1 MHYDIIIK
9 NIQGVIYVILTVTL
23 NPAVDCSMGVSDYH
37 ENAVNRADYQYLTAG
52 GKGINI
58 SVILSRLGIETK
70 ALGFCGGETGRL
82 LCSLLDSMK
91 CPHSM
96 TWLENQLTRINVKL
110 HCGDTETEINGK
122 GAEIA
127 DSVLDEFIGKIESEL
142 NDGDIL
148 VLAGSIPTSV
158 PSDIYATIIKRLSRK
173 NIRIAV
179 DSSGKPLSE
188 IIPLKPFLIK
198 PNNFELGEILG
209 RNISTHEEA
218 FDGACELQKLGAGT
232 VLVSLAEKGAVLL
245 TENGEKYEVSAPQG
259 KVKNSVGA
267 GDSMLAGFLA
277 GLELTGDYRTALM
290 LGTASGSAT
299 AFSGSLAEKR
309 EVTEIFEK
317 IYPCAKSLL

>member
-1 MHYDIIIK
+1 M
-9 NIQGVIYVILTVTL
+9 ILTVTL
-23 NPAVDCSMGVSDYH
+23 NPAVDCLMGVSDYH
-37 ENAVNRADYQYLTAG
+37 ENAVNRADYQQLTAG

-58 SVILSRLGIETK
+58 SVILHRLGIETK
-70 ALGFCGGETGRL
+70 AFGFCGGETGKL
-82 LCSLLDSMK
+82 LCSLLDGME

-110 HCGDTETEINGK
+110 RCDGNETEINGK

-127 DSVLDEFIGKIESEL
+127 PDILENFIEKIENEL

-148 VLAGSIPTSV
+148 VLAGSIPSSV
-158 PSDIYATIIKRLSRK
+158 PSDIYARIMKRLYGK

-179 DSSGKPLSE
+179 DSSGKPLAE
-188 IIPLKPFLIK
+188 ILPLKPFLIK
-198 PNNFELGEILG
+198 PNNFELGEILN
-209 RNISTHEEA
+209 RDISTREEA
-218 FDGACELQKLGAGT
+218 FGGASELQKLGAGT

-245 TENGEKYEVSAPQG
+245 TENGEKYEVSAPHG

-277 GLELTGDYRTALM
+277 GLEMTGDYYTALM

-299 AFSGSLAEKR
+299 TFSGGLAEKH
-309 EVTEIFEK
+309 EINELFRK
-317 IYPCAKSLL
+317 IYPCAKSLF

>member
-1 MHYDIIIK
+1 M
-9 NIQGVIYVILTVTL
+9 ILTVTL
-23 NPAVDCSMGVSDYH
+23 NPAVDCLMGVSDYH
-37 ENAVNRADYQYLTAG
+37 ENAVNRADYQQLTAG

-58 SVILSRLGIETK
+58 SVILHRLGIETK
-70 ALGFCGGETGRL
+70 AFGFCGGETGKL
-82 LCSLLDSMK
+82 LCSLLDGME

-110 HCGDTETEINGK
+110 CCDGNETEINGK

-127 DSVLDEFIGKIESEL
+127 PDILENFIEKIENEL

-148 VLAGSIPTSV
+148 VLAGSIPSSV
-158 PSDIYATIIKRLSRK
+158 PSDIYARIMKRLYGK

-179 DSSGKPLSE
+179 DSSGKPLAE
-188 IIPLKPFLIK
+188 ILPLKPFLIK
-198 PNNFELGEILG
+198 PNNFELGEILN
-209 RNISTHEEA
+209 RDISTREEA
-218 FDGACELQKLGAGT
+218 FGGASELQKLGAGT

-245 TENGEKYEVSAPQG
+245 TENGEKYEVSAPHG

-277 GLELTGDYRTALM
+277 GLEMTGDYYTALM

-299 AFSGSLAEKR
+299 AFSGGLAEKH
-309 EVTEIFEK
+309 EINELFRK
-317 IYPCAKSLL
+317 IYPCAKSLF

>member
-1 MHYDIIIK
+1 M
-9 NIQGVIYVILTVTL
+9 ILTVTL
-23 NPAVDCSMGVSDYH
+23 NPAVDCLMGVSDYH
-37 ENAVNRADYQYLTAG
+37 ENAVNRADYQQLTAG

-58 SVILSRLGIETK
+58 SVILHRLGIETK
-70 ALGFCGGETGRL
+70 AFGFCGGETGKL
-82 LCSLLDSMK
+82 LCSLLDGME

-110 HCGDTETEINGK
+110 RCDGNETEINGK

-127 DSVLDEFIGKIESEL
+127 PDILENFIEKIENEL

-148 VLAGSIPTSV
+148 VLAGSIPSSV
-158 PSDIYATIIKRLSRK
+158 PSDIYARIMKRLYGK

-179 DSSGKPLSE
+179 DSSGKPLAE
-188 IIPLKPFLIK
+188 ILPLKPFLIK
-198 PNNFELGEILG
+198 PNNFELGEILN
-209 RNISTHEEA
+209 RDISTREEA
-218 FDGACELQKLGAGT
+218 FGGASELQKLGAGT

-245 TENGEKYEVSAPQG
+245 TENGEKYEVSAPHG

-277 GLELTGDYRTALM
+277 GLEMTGDYYTALM

-299 AFSGSLAEKR
+299 AFSGGLAEKH
-309 EVTEIFEK
+309 EINELFRK
-317 IYPCAKSLL
+317 IYPCAKSLF